1 MRMHVCSDNTKG
13 VEVQILLLQ
22 KGRCNRRAASVT
34 LCVCLCLYITVV
46 AARGATDFRFI
57 CSH

>member
-1 MRMHVCSDNTKG
+1 MFVLITPKVLKSRSAVAKRQMQPESSKCDTV
-13 VEVQILLLQ
+13 
-22 KGRCNRRAASVT
+22 
-34 LCVCLCLYITVV
+34 CVCLCLYITVV